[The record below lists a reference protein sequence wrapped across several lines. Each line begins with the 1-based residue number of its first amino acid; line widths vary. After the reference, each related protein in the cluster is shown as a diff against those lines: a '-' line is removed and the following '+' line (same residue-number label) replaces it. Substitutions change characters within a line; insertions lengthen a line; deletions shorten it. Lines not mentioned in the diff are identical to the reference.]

1 MSPAAAS
8 QPELQYNRDI
18 RPILSENCF
27 RCHGPDKNV
36 RKAKLRLDD
45 REIALEKKAIVPG
58 KAENS
63 ELVRRIFSEDPE
75 EMMPPPES
83 NKKLTSQ
90 QKEILKRWIAS
101 GAEYQPYWA
110 YITPKRPEIPQVKDS
125 SWVRTPVDA
134 FILAE
139 LEKRQIKPSPEADRR
154 AL

>member
-1 MSPAAAS
+1 MPIHRLLPSITLLAVLAGPMSPVRAA
-8 QPELQYNRDI
+8 ETLRFNRDI

-101 GAEYQPYWA
+101 GAEYQPHWA
-110 YITPKRPEIPQVKDS
+110 YI
-125 SWVRTPVDA
+125 
-134 FILAE
+134 
-139 LEKRQIKPSPEADRR
+139 
-154 AL
+154 